1 MSLNWTPEAI
11 IDLIIG
17 SIFIIG
23 SARLMITA
31 QSKKVKSLKYFYV
44 SWIFASLFFF
54 LEAISFLYLN
64 TTLAKVATI
73 MNILTVFFL
82 VLGIDYTLHEKVRA
96 IRMSVVC
103 FIGGV
108 EIVLAFDQ
116 NSIVES
122 TKFGVPTL
130 IWTGLFDIA
139 STSVMSLYIIFLL
152 YWAFITWRNAPP
164 QLKKISFYTIV
175 CIIIMGII
183 TAIFFFISATYPEFV
198 LFGKIAL
205 LIGVIV
211 LVFFAIIKPK
221 IFYILPFKAY
231 KLLIVH
237 KKSGVPLFYHQWFAT
252 ELNEDLLSGL
262 ISAFQKMSKTILT
275 ESEITGV
282 NLTQGKLTF
291 DQTDNVVAGLIS
303 SKSSQFLKRSLKQ
316 FTNEFE
322 RIHKKELINT
332 VSDTSKFSDAT
343 ALIDKYFPNLP
354 SSNR

>member
-1 MSLNWTPEAI
+1 MSLNWTPDVI

-96 IRMSVVC
+96 VRMSVVC
-103 FIGGV
+103 FMGGL
-108 EIVLAFDQ
+108 EIILAFDP
-116 NSIVES
+116 NSIVIS
-122 TKFGVPTL
+122 SNFGFPTL
-130 IWTGLFDIA
+130 IWTGMLDII
-139 STSVMSLYIIFLL
+139 STSVMSLYIIYLL

-164 QLKKISFYTIV
+164 QLKKLSFFTV
-175 CIIIMGII
+175 LCIITMGII
-183 TAIFFFISATYPEFV
+183 TAIFYFIASIYPEFILV
-198 LFGKIAL
+198 GKVAL
-205 LIGVIV
+205 LIGV
-211 LVFFAIIKPK
+211 AILASFTMIKPK
-221 IFYILPFKAY
+221 MFYILPFKTY

-237 KKSGVPLFYHQWFAT
+237 KKSGVPLFYHEWFAT
-252 ELNEDLLSGL
+252 ELSEDLLSGL

-275 ESEITGV
+275 ESEIIGMD
-282 NLTQGKLTF
+282 LTQGKLIF
-291 DQTDNVVAGLIS
+291 HQTDNIVAGLIS
-303 SKSSQFLKRSLKQ
+303 SKSSQFLKRSLML
-316 FTNEFE
+316 FANDFE
-322 RIHKKELINT
+322 SKFKKEFANT
-332 VSDTSKFSDAT
+332 VSETTKFSTAT
-343 ALIDKYFPNLP
+343 ELIEKYFPNLP
-354 SSNR
+354 SGE